1 MAQARATT
9 ESLPVA
15 SDVQAL
21 AEACSRGVDDQQ
33 QVLEKYFKEDP
44 DEEVVVGCPIPVND
58 FRKLQ
63 DPWLC
68 SSECAKLASACLDWV
83 KKECAQQPD
92 SVQGYGQA
100 FFESEDERMEW
111 VDKLYLH
118 VHPCGE

>member
-68 SSECAKLASACLDWV
+68 SSECAKLASACLDWGFFQV
-83 KKECAQQPD
+83 GTSSDPLLICFSSSTYYIY
-92 SVQGYGQA
+92 SVLNY
-100 FFESEDERMEW
+100 
-111 VDKLYLH
+111 
-118 VHPCGE
+118 